1 MYPLLKRFFDIILSF
16 FGLLVLSPLLII
28 MAILLALDFK
38 GTPFFT
44 QKRPGK
50 DEQIFH
56 VLKFKTM
63 NNRTDE
69 KGNLLPDTDRLT
81 PLGIFVRKTSID
93 ELPQLVNVLMGD
105 MSLIGPR
112 PLLVK
117 YLPYY
122 TEEERIRFSVK
133 PGITGLAQISGR
145 NFLTWEQKFE
155 KDVTYVQQLSFQ
167 EDAKIFFKTILK
179 VFKSEGVEVDQS
191 FDPMMIPLDILRKDK
206 KDIPARFL

>member
-1 MYPLLKRFFDIILSF
+1 MYPLIKRFFDIILSF
-16 FGLLVLSPLLII
+16 FGLLVLAPLLII
-28 MAILLALDFK
+28 IAILLVLDFK

-50 DEQIFH
+50 DEQIFQ

-69 KGNLLPDTDRLT
+69 EGNLLPDTDRLT
-81 PLGIFVRKTSID
+81 PLGVFVRKTSID

-122 TEEERIRFSVK
+122 TEEERIRFNVK

-155 KDVTYVQQLSFQ
+155 KDVTYVQQLSFK